1 MMTPCV
7 VRQGVKM
14 AEGNKVGCG
23 DKDEATDTA
32 AAALSHTPLSPGDF
46 LRWLGQGAYT
56 AVGVQWHQHLPVLPF
71 WSQHLHRLENS
82 VRTLSREQ
90 KWIQGDVCCSRLL
103 RNITAKDLDQLIQPS
118 VVEAL
123 RGVGEEA
130 EQEKEEA
137 KEVVM
142 LTIAVKPN
150 KERRAGRCGESL
162 PLACYVL
169 RCIVPLSDEP
179 VSSLLKLV
187 WQCTPNSVRLLKR
200 RIIIIYSIQ

>member
-1 MMTPCV
+1 
-7 VRQGVKM
+7 M

-23 DKDEATDTA
+23 DKDEDTDTA

-56 AVGVQWHQHLPVLPF
+56 AVGVRWHQHLPVIPF
-71 WSQHLHRLENS
+71 WSQHLQRLENS

-90 KWIQGDVCCSRLL
+90 KWILEEEGGGGDDCCSRLL
-103 RNITAKDLDQLIQPS
+103 QNITAKDLDQLVQPS

-130 EQEKEEA
+130 EKQA

-150 KERRAGRCGESL
+150 KEGRAGRGRESK
-162 PLACYVL
+162 PLTCYVL
-169 RCIVPLSDEP
+169 RCIVPLSEEP
-179 VSSLLKLV
+179 VSSSLKLAIH
-187 WQCTPNSVRLLKR
+187 T
-200 RIIIIYSIQ
+200 